1 MSEPYANTKS
11 GTVHMVMD
19 ARSMRSRLRPLAY
32 VALIAFTLASFVAI
46 TLRLRLDPNVA
57 ALLPDS
63 GDAASMK
70 RYVRGFGGGD
80 LGVVMVKGES
90 PEENAKVAAKIA
102 EEAKKRP
109 TVEQAADRV
118 DTSHTLDPM
127 LAWRHADARTREKL
141 AQALTPEGMRKRLAD
156 TRAMLLAPG
165 SSSMAEV
172 FAEDPLRLAQIVFE
186 SADVGA
192 GVRTQP
198 DGGFTT
204 DDGKMCLVL
213 LKPKGQ
219 ALRGEDARAF
229 VADVQSV
236 LEPLRKE
243 HPQMEF
249 GLTGGH
255 AIAAATEV
263 MLTRDLTISGTL
275 SMVLASVVFAL
286 LFKRI
291 RALAAV
297 MPPLVLGTVWTA
309 GCAAAFPGGLSAIA
323 VAFMSVVVGV
333 GVDTGVHVYAA
344 LLDARREG
352 HSPED
357 SARIARDKTARAVLF
372 AAVTAGAA
380 FAALAMSDIRAV
392 RQLGI
397 LCACGEVLTAIAI
410 VVVTPEIGRLLEKG
424 PPPPPQAAR
433 WTGVFAWLTDTR
445 ARALLCAAV
454 AVAPLA
460 ILAVTGA
467 PPLAEAIVAIRPAKL
482 EPLRV
487 QQQVFDA
494 FGGKRGQWVV
504 LIADP
509 DLETARARGD
519 RMAER
524 LAALRDDVESVDS
537 LSALA
542 PAESTQRERLAARDA
557 LNLPAKAEDLTRALT
572 EAGFAVDR
580 FEGAIASMKS
590 PSHDLVSLEAIRGKP
605 SAILTTRYLGEDEGD
620 HLVGLYV
627 RPRDVPGAVD
637 RIAEAMRAQ
646 DPKAMLTGYTR
657 LEALLRGSLSHD
669 IPRIAIVAGA
679 LVVLALA
686 ASLRRARDVMLAAL
700 VVTAE
705 VAAVL
710 LLLRVFGIPLHA
722 YSALV
727 IPVLLGIT
735 VDEGMF
741 LLHRARHE
749 GAGPTVI
756 ADTLRDEGPPIAAT
770 ALTTAVGF
778 GALAFCNFDGLRDL
792 GLVGAIGSTVGL
804 LVALIV
810 VPAGLRL
817 LPGSPKPASETPT
830 KQA

>member
-1 MSEPYANTKS
+1 
-11 GTVHMVMD
+11 
-19 ARSMRSRLRPLAY
+19 MRSRLRLLAY
-32 VALIAFTLASFVAI
+32 VALSAFTIASFIVI

-63 GDAASMK
+63 GNASAMK

-80 LGVVMVKGES
+80 LGVVMVKGDD
-90 PEENAKVAAKIA
+90 PEENAKVADQIVEKLRK
-102 EEAKKRP
+102 EP
-109 TVEQAADRV
+109 SVEQAAARV

-127 LAWRHADARTREKL
+127 LAWRHADARSRERL

-165 SSSMAEV
+165 SSAMSDV
-172 FAEDPLRLAQIVFE
+172 LAEDPLRLAQIVFE

-198 DGGFTT
+198 DGGFAT

-219 ALRGEDARAF
+219 ALRGDDARAF
-229 VADVQSV
+229 VHDVEEV
-236 LEPLRKE
+236 LAPIRKE
-243 HPQMEF
+243 HPNMTF

-255 AIAAATEV
+255 AIAAATEI
-263 MLTRDLTISGTL
+263 MLTRDLTISGSL
-275 SMVLASVVFAL
+275 SMILASIVFAL
-286 LFKRI
+286 LFKRV

-309 GCAAAFPGGLSAIA
+309 GCAALMPGGLSAIA

-352 HSPED
+352 HD
-357 SARIARDKTARAVLF
+357 AREAARLARKRTARAVLF

-397 LCACGEVLTAIAI
+397 LCAAGEILTAIAI
-410 VVVTPEIGRLLEKG
+410 VLVTPEIGMYLERG
-424 PPPPPQAAR
+424 APPPPQEAK
-433 WTGVFAWLTDTR
+433 WTGIFAWLTGTR

-454 AVAPLA
+454 AVAPIA
-460 ILAVTGA
+460 ILAISGV
-467 PPLAEAIVAIRPAKL
+467 PPLAEAIVAIRPKKL

-509 DLETARARGD
+509 DLDSARARGD

-542 PAESTQRERLAARDA
+542 PAESTQRDRLAARDA
-557 LNLPAKAEDLTRALT
+557 LDLPARSEDLARALT
-572 EAGFAVDR
+572 ETGFAEGR
-580 FEGAIASMKS
+580 FEGAIASMKK
-590 PSHDLVSLEAIRGKP
+590 PSHDLVNLEAVRAKP
-605 SAILTTRYLGEDEGD
+605 SAILMTRYLGKDEGD
-620 HLVGLYV
+620 HLVSLYV
-627 RPRDVPGAVD
+627 RPRDVPGAID
-637 RIAEAMRAQ
+637 RIEATMHEQ
-646 DPKAMLTGYTR
+646 DPAAMLTGYTR
-657 LEALLRGSLSHD
+657 LEASLRASLSHD
-669 IPRIAIVAGA
+669 IPRIAVIAGI
-679 LVVLALA
+679 LVFLALA
-686 ASLRRARDVMLAAL
+686 ASLRRARDVLLAGL

-741 LLHRARHE
+741 LLQRARTE

-756 ADTLRDEGPPIAAT
+756 AATLRDEGPPIAAT

-778 GALAFCNFDGLRDL
+778 GALAFCDFDGLRDL

-817 LPGSPKPASETPT
+817 LPGSSKIKAESKPA
-830 KQA
+830 A